1 MANRYIPFGYEIID
15 AEIVIIER
23 EAEVVRNVF
32 SLYVQGNSLKSISD
46 RLNLLPVSYAGD
58 GRLWDKNIV
67 KRILENKKYIGDKAY
82 PVIIPPETAELA
94 LKCKNKKGGEIT
106 VKDKC
111 KLDAYRKMTSCGIC
125 GSKMVRKH
133 AGSGKNRRIYW
144 QCTNRECDGS
154 RHMFREN
161 ILDRIITELLNELAD
176 DLEMIEYTEEKDYE
190 RDTEIVR
197 LTNEI
202 NDMIS
207 SPESESADVIEKVMH
222 LAARKFD
229 MCKVGDNTE
238 ITKSIKTELAIFPK
252 KESVDGNVVSKIVN
266 SIKMYH
272 DKHIRVQLIN
282 GKEFER
288 PENLV

>member
-94 LKCKNKKGGEIT
+94 LKCKDKKSGEIT
-106 VKDKC
+106 SEDKC

-125 GSKMVRKH
+125 GSRMVRKH
-133 AGSGKNRRIYW
+133 AGTGKNRRIYW
-144 QCTNRECDGS
+144 QCNNRECDVS

-176 DLEMIEYTEEKDYE
+176 DLEMIKYTEEKDYE
-190 RDTEIVR
+190 RDTEVIR

-207 SPESESADVIEKVMH
+207 SPKSGTADVIEKIMSF
-222 LAARKFD
+222 AAKKFD

-238 ITKSIKTELAIFPK
+238 ITKSIKTELAIFPQ
-252 KESVDGNVVSKIVN
+252 KEGVDGNVVSKIISV
-266 SIKMYH
+266 IKMYP